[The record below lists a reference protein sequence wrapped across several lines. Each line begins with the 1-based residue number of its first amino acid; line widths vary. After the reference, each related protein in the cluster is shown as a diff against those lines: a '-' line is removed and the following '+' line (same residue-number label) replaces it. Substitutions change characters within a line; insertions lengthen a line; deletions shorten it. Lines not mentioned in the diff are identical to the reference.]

1 MKTNMA
7 AEYSGTQVRKG
18 ANKHCCWGNCK
29 NDSRYPDKFPP
40 GTYFI
45 PFPKVGKIKESM
57 TQWEKNR
64 QSERTEKAKQWI
76 HACGRKAFGIKN
88 ITKDTYICS
97 NHFVGNSGPT
107 EDNPNPLLATLTE
120 EEMNKRLS
128 RKRKQPSLRLREP
141 LNPSK
146 KNKKNAATNI
156 QPDAISDQGSKITS
170 SEDADTPVVETFKD
184 TTGTNTDPIILVKPN
199 VDVATQTEADKLAVA
214 GRIDNIILK
223 NQISLLKTEQNL
235 LTAQQSANPMDV
247 NVILKS
253 EKKTKYFIGLI
264 PKHFLDL
271 YNFLGDA
278 KFQLNYWNSNS
289 NNNGSSMRK
298 SSLSISQQLFISLM
312 RLRRG
317 FNIFT
322 LSHFY
327 GVSETTIRTIF
338 TTWIMFLFHHFKTI
352 KFKFFPERQAFRKN
366 LPKVFKPFKNIRASI
381 DCTEFKCETPR
392 DYKQQGNLYSS
403 YKSHCTM
410 KCLIAVNPNG
420 AACFV
425 SDLYEG
431 SISDINIFEQCGILQ
446 HVNYKDSFLVDK
458 GFTVQHLLLR
468 KQATI
473 FIPPF
478 LGKREKFTKEEVI
491 LTKRI
496 AKARIHVERF
506 NERLK
511 KFRLLDRIIPLSL
524 VPMAS
529 QLVFVGSM
537 LVNFQEFLCK

>member
-1 MKTNMA
+1 MA

-76 HACGRKAFGIKN
+76 HACGRKAFCIKN

-97 NHFVGNSGPT
+97 NHFVGGSAPT
-107 EDNPNPLLATLTE
+107 EEHPNPLLATLTE
-120 EEMNKRLS
+120 EEINKKLS
-128 RKRKQPSLRLREP
+128 RKRKQPSIREP
-141 LNPSK
+141 LNPPK
-146 KNKKNAATNI
+146 KKKKNANGGINI
-156 QPDAISDQGSKITS
+156 QPDAVSDGGSEIISF
-170 SEDADTPVVETFKD
+170 EDADTPLIETFKD
-184 TTGTNTDPIILVKPN
+184 TGTNTDPIPIVKLN
-199 VDVATQTEADKLAVA
+199 VDLATQTEADKLAVA

-223 NQISLLKTEQNL
+223 NQISTMKTEQNL
-235 LTAQQSANPMDV
+235 LNARQSTNPMDV

-253 EKKTKYFIGLI
+253 EKKTKYFIGLT

-289 NNNGSSMRK
+289 NSDGSSMRK
-298 SSLSISQQLFISLM
+298 SQMM

-338 TTWIMFLFHHFKTI
+338 TTWIMFLFHHFQTI
-352 KFKFFPERQAFRKN
+352 KIKFFPERQAFRKN

-381 DCTEFKCETPR
+381 DCTEFKCESPR

-410 KCLIAVNPNG
+410 KCLIE
-420 AACFV
+420 
-425 SDLYEG
+425 SDCRLITNFLTCSSETDRNFSGLGSQVYNSEG
-431 SISDINIFEQCGILQ
+431 GL
-446 HVNYKDSFLVDK
+446 
-458 GFTVQHLLLR
+458 
-468 KQATI
+468 
-473 FIPPF
+473 
-478 LGKREKFTKEEVI
+478 
-491 LTKRI
+491 
-496 AKARIHVERF
+496 
-506 NERLK
+506 
-511 KFRLLDRIIPLSL
+511 RLLPAYS
-524 VPMAS
+524 A
-529 QLVFVGSM
+529 
-537 LVNFQEFLCK
+537 